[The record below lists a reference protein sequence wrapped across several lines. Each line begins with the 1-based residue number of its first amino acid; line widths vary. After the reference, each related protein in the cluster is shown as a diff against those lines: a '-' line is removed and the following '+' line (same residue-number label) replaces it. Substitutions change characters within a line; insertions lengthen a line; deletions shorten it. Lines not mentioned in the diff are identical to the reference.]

1 MNQSISVYEFSMNDT
16 SNQHK
21 TSQDTIVMFAPNIVS
36 KAILIWLTVQ
46 SVRQNVEEITEMSHI
61 NPNGMVESM
70 QEWSQIAF
78 QDKTTGI
85 INKTQQHACEVIM
98 GASLMTFHNEAKRNV
113 KTTGTLVP
121 HNQHN

>member
-1 MNQSISVYEFSMNDT
+1 MNDT

-78 QDKTTGI
+78 QDRETHI
-85 INKTQQHACEVIM
+85 INQTQQHAFEVIM
-98 GASLMTFHNEAKRNV
+98 SAFLILFHNEAEWNV
-113 KTTGTLVP
+113 EMTGTGEP
-121 HNQHN
+121 YS